1 MLKKCK
7 NCPQENKGNCIY
19 SPRISKNTCLSAIFV
34 LCYRGDEMAVKKG
47 YKTMQATL
55 RENKMGVMPIGKL
68 LANMAIPMI
77 LSMLVQALYNVVDSI
92 YISRFSESAVTALG
106 LAFPVQ
112 NVQIGFA
119 IGIGVGVNS
128 LLSKSLGEGNQ
139 QRADR
144 AAGNGI
150 FLALIAT
157 AIFILFGLF
166 GARPYYQ
173 MQDASAEIIES
184 GIAYTRIC
192 CIFTLGIYFEVLFE
206 RMLQATGR
214 TMHTMI
220 TQGVGAITNIILDPI
235 FIFGVEGLGIPA
247 MGAAGAAIATVA
259 GQWVAAILALIF
271 NLKLNPDVH
280 LSVKNILPKADAI
293 GPILTVGVPTMIM
306 NSVSSVMN
314 FSMNQ
319 ILLGF
324 PSVGEI
330 ATGVFSIYYKLQSF
344 FFMPLFGL
352 NNATISIVAYNYGA
366 RNPQRITKTLKL
378 ACGTALCFMI
388 LGFLAF
394 TIIPGVLLSI
404 FNLSPTF
411 TELGKTAL
419 RIISIHFPIAAI
431 CIALSASFQA
441 LGNGIYSTITSLCR
455 QMVALLPAA
464 YLLSLSGDVNLVW
477 WSFPIAEVVSLMAT
491 LFFFVRIYRQ
501 KIKPLYLTKTTV

>member
-1 MLKKCK
+1 V
-7 NCPQENKGNCIY
+7 EEG
-19 SPRISKNTCLSAIFV
+19 IFV
-34 LCYRGDEMAVKKG
+34 
-47 YKTMQATL
+47 MQATQGVSL

-92 YISRFSESAVTALG
+92 YISRYSESAVTALG

-139 QRADR
+139 KRADR
-144 AAGNGI
+144 TAGNGI

-157 AIFILFGLF
+157 AIFVVFGIF
-166 GARPYYQ
+166 GVRPYYQ
-173 MQDASAEIIES
+173 MQGASKEIVES
-184 GIAYTRIC
+184 GIAYTSIC
-192 CIFTLGIYFEVLFE
+192 CICTIGIYFEVLFE

-214 TMHTMI
+214 TMHTMV
-220 TQGVGAITNIILDPI
+220 TQGVGAVINIVMDPV
-235 FIFGVEGLGIPA
+235 FIFGVDALGIPA
-247 MGAAGAAIATVA
+247 MGAAGAAVATVM
-259 GQWVAAILALIF
+259 GQWAAALLALIF
-271 NLKLNPDVH
+271 NWKLNPDVH
-280 LSVKNILPKADAI
+280 LSMKNILPKADVLK
-293 GPILTVGVPTMIM
+293 PILTVGVPSMIM

-366 RNPQRITKTLKL
+366 KNPQRITKTLKVSC
-378 ACGTALCFMI
+378 ATAVCFMV
-388 LGFLAF
+388 LGMLSF
-394 TIIPGVLLSI
+394 TLIPGVLLSI
-404 FNLSPTF
+404 FELSETF
-411 TELGKTAL
+411 VILGKTAL
-419 RIISIHFPIAAI
+419 RIIGIHFPVAAV
-431 CIALSASFQA
+431 CIVLSASFQA
-441 LGNGIYSTITSLCR
+441 LGNGMYSTVTSLFR

-464 YLLSLSGDVNLVW
+464 YLLSLQGDVNLVW
-477 WSFPIAEVVSLMAT
+477 WAFPIAECVSLVAT
-491 LFFFVRIYRQ
+491 MFFFARIYRQ
-501 KIKPLYLTKTTV
+501 KIKPLQ

>member
-1 MLKKCK
+1 
-7 NCPQENKGNCIY
+7 
-19 SPRISKNTCLSAIFV
+19 
-34 LCYRGDEMAVKKG
+34 
-47 YKTMQATL
+47 MQPTL
-55 RENKMGVMPIGKL
+55 RENKMGVMPVGKL

-92 YISRFSESAVTALG
+92 YISRYSESAVTALG

-157 AIFILFGLF
+157 AIFILFGIF
-166 GARPYYQ
+166 GTRPYYQ
-173 MQDASAEIIES
+173 MQGASPEIVES
-184 GIAYTRIC
+184 GIAYTSIC

-214 TMHTMI
+214 TLHTMI
-220 TQGVGAITNIILDPI
+220 TQGVGALVNIAMDPV
-235 FIFGVEGLGIPA
+235 FIFGVDALGIPA
-247 MGAAGAAIATVA
+247 MGTAGAAIATVL
-259 GQWVAAILALIF
+259 GQWMAAALALIF
-271 NLKLNPDVH
+271 NLTLNPDVH
-280 LSVKNILPKADAI
+280 LSLKNILPKADAI
-293 GPILTVGVPTMIM
+293 RPILTVGVPSMIM

-352 NNATISIVAYNYGA
+352 NNATISIVAFNYGA
-366 RNPQRITKTLKL
+366 RNPKRITKTLKL
-378 ACGTALCFMI
+378 ACATALSFMV

-394 TIIPGVLLSI
+394 TLIPGTLLSI
-404 FNLSPTF
+404 FKLSSTF
-411 TELGKTAL
+411 VELGKTAL
-419 RIISIHFPIAAI
+419 RIISIHFPVAAI
-431 CIALSASFQA
+431 CIALGASFQA
-441 LGNGIYSTITSLCR
+441 LGNGMYSTITSLCR
-455 QMVALLPAA
+455 QMIALLPAA

-477 WSFPIAEVVSLMAT
+477 WAFPIAEAVSLVAT
-491 LFFFVRIYRQ
+491 LFFFARIYR
-501 KIKPLYLTKTTV
+501 KKVKPLYQN

>member
-1 MLKKCK
+1 
-7 NCPQENKGNCIY
+7 
-19 SPRISKNTCLSAIFV
+19 
-34 LCYRGDEMAVKKG
+34 
-47 YKTMQATL
+47 MQATQGVSL

-92 YISRFSESAVTALG
+92 YISRYSESAVTALG

-139 QRADR
+139 KRADR
-144 AAGNGI
+144 TAGNGI

-157 AIFILFGLF
+157 AIFVVFGIF
-166 GARPYYQ
+166 GVRPYYQ
-173 MQDASAEIIES
+173 MQGASKEIVES
-184 GIAYTRIC
+184 GIAYTSIC
-192 CIFTLGIYFEVLFE
+192 CICTIGIYFEVLFE

-214 TMHTMI
+214 TMHTMV
-220 TQGVGAITNIILDPI
+220 TQGVGAVINIVMDPV
-235 FIFGVEGLGIPA
+235 FIFGVDALGIPA
-247 MGAAGAAIATVA
+247 MGAAGAAVATVM
-259 GQWVAAILALIF
+259 GQWAAALLALIF
-271 NLKLNPDVH
+271 NWKLNPDVH
-280 LSVKNILPKADAI
+280 LSLKNILPKADVLK
-293 GPILTVGVPTMIM
+293 PILTVGVPSMIM

-366 RNPQRITKTLKL
+366 KNPQRITKTLKVSC
-378 ACGTALCFMI
+378 ATAVCFMV
-388 LGFLAF
+388 LGMLSF
-394 TIIPGVLLSI
+394 TLIPGVLLSI
-404 FNLSPTF
+404 FELSETF
-411 TELGKTAL
+411 VILGKTAL
-419 RIISIHFPIAAI
+419 RIIGIHFPVAAV
-431 CIALSASFQA
+431 CIVLSASFQA
-441 LGNGIYSTITSLCR
+441 LGNGMYSTVTSLFR

-464 YLLSLSGDVNLVW
+464 YLLSLQGDVNLVW
-477 WSFPIAEVVSLMAT
+477 WAFPIAECVSLVAT
-491 LFFFVRIYRQ
+491 MFFFARIYRQ
-501 KIKPLYLTKTTV
+501 KIKPLQ